1 LDELAEE
8 VAKGL
13 ADVAPSSGLGSDGRE
28 FLERMRDES
37 GILAMA
43 GEGRC
48 GFLHLSFQEYLAAE
62 YAAREGLAKELA
74 SQATESWWREVAL
87 LSLRRSR
94 PYCETFFAELLRAGI
109 AENHPDL
116 AQRCLEETLFFTSG
130 PFVKSLRRARPKR
143 PAARRAHDARVAAIL
158 RLLRDRADQLPEL
171 DKICRRLA
179 ACEHEETRG
188 FAREILA
195 RRGIEPKEAA
205 AEGLFVDERTG
216 LTFVAIPAGE
226 FLMGSNEITGDEKPV
241 HRVRIT
247 RGFWLGK
254 YSVTNAQYRRF
265 LETAGNSVEKP
276 LYWDDRRFN
285 QPEQPVVGVS
295 WDAAQAFCAWAGV
308 RLPTEA
314 EWEYACRA
322 GTTTEYSFGDDE
334 KMLGEYGWFDKNSGG
349 QTQPVGAKKPNP
361 WGLHDMHGNVWE
373 WCQDWFSAD
382 YYKRSPAAD
391 PTGPEKGAF
400 RVYRGGCWLYGAEC
414 CRSAYRN
421 GSTPEI
427 RIEYLGFR
435 VARSLSGD

>member
-1 LDELAEE
+1 
-8 VAKGL
+8 
-13 ADVAPSSGLGSDGRE
+13 
-28 FLERMRDES
+28 
-37 GILAMA
+37 
-43 GEGRC
+43 
-48 GFLHLSFQEYLAAE
+48 
-62 YAAREGLAKELA
+62 
-74 SQATESWWREVAL
+74 
-87 LSLRRSR
+87 
-94 PYCETFFAELLRAGI
+94 
-109 AENHPDL
+109 
-116 AQRCLEETLFFTSG
+116 
-130 PFVKSLRRARPKR
+130 
-143 PAARRAHDARVAAIL
+143 
-158 RLLRDRADQLPEL
+158 
-171 DKICRRLA
+171 
-179 ACEHEETRG
+179 
-188 FAREILA
+188 
-195 RRGIEPKEAA
+195 
-205 AEGLFVDERTG
+205 
-216 LTFVAIPAGE
+216 
-226 FLMGSNEITGDEKPV
+226 
-241 HRVRIT
+241 
-247 RGFWLGK
+247 
-254 YSVTNAQYRRF
+254 VTNAQYRRF